1 MMDNLSF
8 NYNLDALDLVELR
21 RVDRITREEI
31 IYVFEK
37 ESFRLRTESG
47 PKLGDTIWIKTEYS
61 IKRRIILVAFIF
73 DGDTIFFIGAKVAD
87 QDEIDKYYCG
97 Q

>member
-1 MMDNLSF
+1 MDNLSF
-8 NYNLDALDLVELR
+8 NYNSDALDLVELHR
-21 RVDRITREEI
+21 ADSITMKELI
-31 IYVFEK
+31 QVVEK
-37 ESFRLRTESG
+37 DSFRLRTEGG
-47 PKLGDTIWIKTEYS
+47 PKLVDTIWIKTEYS

-73 DGDTIFFIGAKVAD
+73 DGDTIFFIDAKVAD